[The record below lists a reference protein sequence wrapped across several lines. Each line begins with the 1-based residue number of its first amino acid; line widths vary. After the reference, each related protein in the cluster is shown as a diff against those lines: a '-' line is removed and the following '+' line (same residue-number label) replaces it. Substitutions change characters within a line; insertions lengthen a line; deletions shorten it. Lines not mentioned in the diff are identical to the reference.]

1 MEFCYKTAKVW
12 QIVGYAFLILKIV
25 IPLIL
30 IILGI
35 IDLGKA
41 VISSDDKAIKK
52 STVTL
57 IKRVIAGIAI
67 FFIPTII
74 QVLYTYIAGYT
85 SDMNDDF
92 MICIDCITSP
102 NKDCDTSYKG
112 GVFPTDNW
120 QLFIAEYW
128 LSAFYNVK

>member
-12 QIVGYAFLILKIV
+12 QIVGYHFLILKIV

-74 QVLYTYIAGYT
+74 QVLFTYIAGFT

>member
-1 MEFCYKTAKVW
+1 M
-12 QIVGYAFLILKIV
+12 
-25 IPLIL
+25 
-30 IILGI
+30 
-35 IDLGKA
+35 GKA

-74 QVLYTYIAGYT
+74 QVLFTYIAGFT